1 MKLRAFFFWKRQN
14 RQLAEDHDGPDTQI
28 CLPRKL
34 VPQVAI
40 PAIPTH
46 LSRFSNFPKDVRFSI
61 YEFVFPCDKWH
72 KIIFLSEIFEEIDGR
87 EWLLDIL
94 SISHVSRAIRAE
106 VMAFLYT
113 RSIIGIT
120 EDVDTEHINTWL
132 ATFGPVEV
140 EVVQKLH
147 LAAKAAS
154 NGRGK
159 RQGWVQCQIDL
170 ERGEA
175 VFTGIN
181 EAMFGKHYKDM
192 QDTMTRI
199 LRIVSNSKAK
209 GYLRWRHLKAIIE
222 VFFAYAAVLREEAS
236 TVDHSTL
243 TLMKQWE
250 DQRVID
256 FAFFRL
262 LLTTLR

>member
-1 MKLRAFFFWKRQN
+1 MKLRALLFWKRQN
-14 RQLAEDHDGPDTQI
+14 RRLAEHYDTPDTQI
-28 CLPRKL
+28 YLPRTL
-34 VPQVAI
+34 IPQVAI
-40 PAIPTH
+40 PVTPTH
-46 LSRFSNFPKDVRFSI
+46 LSRFSEFPKDVRFSI
-61 YEFVFPCDKWH
+61 YELVFPSDKWH
-72 KIIFLSEIFEEIDGR
+72 KIIFLSEVFEEIDGR

-94 SISHVSRAIRAE
+94 SLSHVSRAIRAE

-120 EDVDTEHINTWL
+120 EDVDTEHIDTWL
-132 ATFGPVEV
+132 STFGPVEV
-140 EVVQKLH
+140 EAVLKLH

-154 NGRGK
+154 NGRDK
-159 RQGWVQCQIDL
+159 RQGWVQCQVDL
-170 ERGEA
+170 EKGEA

-181 EAMFGKHYKDM
+181 ERVFGKHYEDM

-199 LRIVSNSKAK
+199 LKIVSNSKAT

-236 TVDHSTL
+236 RLDHSTL
-243 TLMKQWE
+243 ALMKQWE
-250 DQRVID
+250 DHRVID

-262 LLTTLR
+262 LLNILR